1 MAVVNDRRDAE
12 RDTET
17 VSAFRHRD
25 QQESAWS
32 TASIADF
39 FAQALWNGR
48 WILILAAA
56 LGAVGG
62 GILGHFMQPVY
73 EASATL
79 LITESREPE
88 AVNSPETLRA
98 IADSNS
104 MATRVLAALKLDG
117 PPYYLTPDTFRARD
131 VAVEELRGSRMVRV
145 TVTLPDAAL
154 AARGADE
161 VARQTVELARTLNQQ
176 DTTFLRDYLAAQLD
190 AAQTRKGELERE
202 MVAYRASSQ
211 LELVETDADALL
223 QQRSELPK
231 LVIDIAAEES
241 RLATAERE
249 LAQQDRIL
257 KAPRR
262 AEIEGALARLP
273 SSESEQR
280 QPAARA
286 PEPTGTPQSVGTPQS
301 ALTPQSVWTPQSAGT
316 PQSAATPQPTATPQ
330 SSGTSQSVIQR
341 HEQADEQRLRRPAA
355 ASPDQAGVS
364 DTPPIPPEAIGDFV
378 NPVYEILDYQA
389 AVGRSRLA
397 ALRKQRDELIRV
409 RKVDAQQ
416 LQTLST
422 MYRTQIELRKLQTEY
437 DLAEKIYL
445 DLSMKHEQAR
455 VQAVSSSSHVQ
466 LLDPAVRPTEPVA
479 PRKRRIA
486 AVGAV
491 AGLLLAVTGVIF
503 AAALRSRRQ
512 TVSAA

>member
-1 MAVVNDRRDAE
+1 MAVVNDRRDTE

-17 VSAFRHRD
+17 LSAFRHRD
-25 QQESAWS
+25 QQESASS

-39 FAQALWNGR
+39 FGQALWNGR
-48 WILILAAA
+48 WIVILSTV
-56 LGAVGG
+56 LGSLVGG
-62 GILGHFMQPVY
+62 IIAHFMQPVY
-73 EASATL
+73 EAAATL

-104 MATRVLAALKLDG
+104 MATRVLAALKLDS
-117 PPYYLTPDTFRARD
+117 PPYNLTPDTFRARD

-161 VARQTVELARTLNQQ
+161 VARQTVELARSLNQR
-176 DTTFLRDYLAAQLD
+176 DTTFLRDYLAAQLE

-202 MVAYRASSQ
+202 MVAYRANSQ

-223 QQRSELPK
+223 QQRSQLPK
-231 LVIDIAAEES
+231 LVIDIAAEEA
-241 RLATAERE
+241 RLSTAERE
-249 LAQQDRIL
+249 LAQQDRVL

-273 SSESEQR
+273 PNESEQH

-286 PEPTGTPQSVGTPQS
+286 PESTGRPQSVGTPQS
-301 ALTPQSVWTPQSAGT
+301 AGAPQTAG
-316 PQSAATPQPTATPQ
+316 TPQPTATSQ
-330 SSGTSQSVIQR
+330 SSGTSQTVIQR

-355 ASPDQAGVS
+355 ASPDQTDVP
-364 DTPPIPPEAIGDFV
+364 DTPMPIPPEAVGDFV

-389 AVGRSRLA
+389 AVGRTRLA

-486 AVGAV
+486 AVGGV

-503 AAALRSRRQ
+503 VAALRSRRQ
-512 TVSAA
+512 KVSTA